1 MIKETLKN
9 YRYIAVNNS
18 KFVGH
23 RTLEITL
30 IWEDLQEIKAWY
42 PHRIYLKQIGV
53 DLSEWPEDIK
63 YRFLCKDLNIFK
75 RVRHEAIRRAEALAR
90 IEKRQ

>member
-1 MIKETLKN
+1 
-9 YRYIAVNNS
+9 
-18 KFVGH
+18 VGH

-42 PHRIYLKQIGV
+42 PHRIYLKQIGE

-63 YRFLCKDLNIFK
+63 YRFLCKDLSIF
-75 RVRHEAIRRAEALAR
+75 
-90 IEKRQ
+90 